1 MLNVYDLKKTMI
13 KQIIILIVLLQ
24 ISTLSYGQKNNKIMK
39 IETIELFQKNIK
51 YPYKASEKRKMTI
64 LNNMNKL
71 EKGMTMEQV
80 IELMTLPDDVNLTY
94 NFKKAKS
101 DNVTGFS
108 LVYILRRNIES
119 GSVLEKNEKLLGIHF
134 DNYEKIIW
142 SYSID
147 IEEFRAIEKE

>member
-1 MLNVYDLKKTMI
+1 MI